1 MAFCAGFVHSD
12 PHSGNVLVRPHPGRQ
27 RTSLSPDIL
36 PCSAEQCTERSSV
49 SHVMFT
55 AGEAGRRAACA
66 FAGVPVSRCG
76 AYTRLT
82 AAAGWWYRVLGGC
95 GGYVEPQL
103 VFLDHGRY
111 IVLPD
116 PMRQRYCQLW
126 CSFIANDARTM
137 REVATG
143 IAGTGRSV
151 CRGGAQPVHDSMA
164 VGMPVCLAAVWRSSW
179 VHTARARNS

>member
-1 MAFCAGFVHSD
+1 
-12 PHSGNVLVRPHPGRQ
+12 
-27 RTSLSPDIL
+27 
-36 PCSAEQCTERSSV
+36 
-49 SHVMFT
+49 
-55 AGEAGRRAACA
+55 
-66 FAGVPVSRCG
+66 
-76 AYTRLT
+76 
-82 AAAGWWYRVLGGC
+82 VLGGC

-143 IAGTGRSV
+143 IAGTCTSE
-151 CRGGAQPVHDSMA
+151 CRRGAQPVRDSMA
-164 VGMPVCLAAVWRSSW
+164 VVMPSCVVAVWRRSR
-179 VHTARARNS
+179 VHKARARNS